1 MGGYDMR
8 SLKSYIGSRNK
19 YYGRKFYFNDFDSG
33 TDYSVLYTIGR
44 IPDVIRGYDIIN
56 DNEYVWVSWDNPY
69 ALSGGTYYTWEAL
82 ERNIKEGVW
91 VLI

>member
-19 YYGRKFYFNDFDSG
+19 YYGKKFYFNDFDTTG
-33 TDYSVLYTIGR
+33 IDYSIVYTIGR
-44 IPDVIRGYDIIN
+44 IPDVIRGYGIIN
-56 DNEYVWVSWDNPY
+56 DDEYVWVSWNNT
-69 ALSGGTYYTWEAL
+69 LSGGTDYTCEAL

-91 VLI
+91 VLV

>member
-1 MGGYDMR
+1 MR

-19 YYGRKFYFNDFDSG
+19 YYGRKFYFNDFDTG
-33 TDYSVLYTIGR
+33 IDYSVLYTIGR

-56 DNEYVWVSWDNPY
+56 DDGYVWVSWNNTS
-69 ALSGGTYYTWEAL
+69 SGGTDYTWEAL
-82 ERNIKEGVW
+82 ERSIKEGNW

>member
-8 SLKSYIGSRNK
+8 SLKSYISSRKK
-19 YYGRKFYFNDFDSG
+19 YYGRKFYFNDFDTTG
-33 TDYSVLYTIGR
+33 IDYSVVYTIGR
-44 IPDVIRGYDIIN
+44 IPEVIRGVGVIN
-56 DNEYVWVSWDNPY
+56 DEEYVWVSWDNR
-69 ALSGGTYYTWEAL
+69 LSNGTDYTWEAL